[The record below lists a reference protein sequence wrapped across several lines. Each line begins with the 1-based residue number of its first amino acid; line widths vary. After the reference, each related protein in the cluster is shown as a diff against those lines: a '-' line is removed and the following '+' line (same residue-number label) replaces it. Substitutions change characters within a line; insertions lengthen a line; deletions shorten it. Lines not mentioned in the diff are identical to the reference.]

1 MLLVL
6 IPIAWILLLTLFA
19 ALCRAAAEGDGRY
32 APRHRA
38 PISAGAKLTLSP
50 AAHAR
55 SARSRRSARLR
66 PALARATRLRRP
78 THTHRAR

>member
-19 ALCRAAAEGDGRY
+19 AVCRAAAEGDGRY

-38 PISAGAKLTLSP
+38 PISIGTKLTLSP

-55 SARSRRSARLR
+55 PARTRRSARL
-66 PALARATRLRRP
+66 PALARAARLRRP
-78 THTHRAR
+78 AHTHRAR